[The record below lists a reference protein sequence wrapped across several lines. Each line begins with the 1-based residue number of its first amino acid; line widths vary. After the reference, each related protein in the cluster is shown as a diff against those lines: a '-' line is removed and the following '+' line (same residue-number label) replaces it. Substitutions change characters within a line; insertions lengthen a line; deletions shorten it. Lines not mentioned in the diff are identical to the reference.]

1 MHYVTAFPSIMN
13 AYLLP
18 ISNVAK
24 TPQEMENEKLREKLK
39 KLKLSSP
46 IKEPH
51 QENEII
57 KYMRETLIT
66 TEPS

>member
-1 MHYVTAFPSIMN
+1 
-13 AYLLP
+13 
-18 ISNVAK
+18 
-24 TPQEMENEKLREKLK
+24 MENEKLREKLK